1 MMNTNCPNCPTVQTV
16 RFGILEA
23 FSLRFPLPGL
33 SYHVGHHAQLFGCS
47 MDEEVFMSQGQH
59 RSKR

>member
-1 MMNTNCPNCPTVQTV
+1 MIPNWKNWKNWKIGRLCLP
-16 RFGILEA
+16 A

-33 SYHVGHHAQLFGCS
+33 SYHVGHHVQFLGYS
-47 MDEEVFMSQGQH
+47 MDEEVFISQGQH

>member
-47 MDEEVFMSQGQH
+47 MDEEVFMS
-59 RSKR
+59 